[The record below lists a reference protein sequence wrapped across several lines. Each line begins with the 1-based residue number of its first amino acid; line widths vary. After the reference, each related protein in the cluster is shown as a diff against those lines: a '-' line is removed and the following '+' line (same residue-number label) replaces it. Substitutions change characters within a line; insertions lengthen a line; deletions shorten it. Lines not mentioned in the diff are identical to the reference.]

1 MQQILAAV
9 SMTVFPCLCTSLGAG
24 AVFLAR
30 PTQGGG
36 AGQGVAGGVMLAACV
51 FNLLLPAAEGGWLPP
66 AAGLVAGAALL
77 LLAERL
83 AGALEE
89 NGPKPKDHRG
99 RHGGWGT
106 ALAIALHNLPQGM
119 VVGLA
124 AAGGAGQ
131 DAAAAAGV
139 LALSVGIGLQ
149 NLPEGAAVSL
159 PIYRAGGGRWRAFGA
174 GVASGLVEPA
184 GAALAAALAGGVLAG
199 LMPWLLALAAG
210 IMLGAALQE
219 PLAAAAKQGAA
230 GVLAVAVGFGLLMAL
245 NLALG

>member
-1 MQQILAAV
+1 MHQILTAV
-9 SMTVFPCLCTSLGAG
+9 SMTAFPCLCTALGAG

-30 PTQGGG
+30 PAPGGG
-36 AGQGVAGGVMLAACV
+36 PGQGLAGGVMLAACV
-51 FNLLLPAAEGGWLPP
+51 FNLLLPAAESGWLAP

-83 AGALEE
+83 AGALE
-89 NGPKPKDHRG
+89 NGERVGKP
-99 RHGGWGT
+99 GGWG
-106 ALAIALHNLPQGM
+106 AAVAIGLHNLPQGM

-124 AAGGAGQ
+124 AAGTAGQ
-131 DAAAAAGV
+131 TGAAAAGA

-159 PIYRAGGGRWRAFGA
+159 PVWRAGAGRWKAFGA
-174 GVASGLVEPA
+174 GVASGLVEPL
-184 GAALAAALAGGVLAG
+184 GAALAAMLAGGALAG

-210 IMLGAALQE
+210 VMLAAAVQE
-219 PLAAAAKQGAA
+219 PLAAAAQQGAG
-230 GVLAVAVGFGLLMAL
+230 GVLAAAVGFGLLMAL

>member
-9 SMTVFPCLCTSLGAG
+9 SMTVFPCLCTALGAG

-30 PTQGGG
+30 PASGGG
-36 AGQGVAGGVMLAACV
+36 AGQGLAGGVMLAACV
-51 FNLLLPAAEGGWLPP
+51 FNLLLPAAESGWLAPTG
-66 AAGLVAGAALL
+66 GLVAGAALL

-83 AGALEE
+83 AGALE
-89 NGPKPKDHRG
+89 NGSQRPG
-99 RHGGWGT
+99 RTGKHGGWGT
-106 ALAIALHNLPQGM
+106 ALAIGLHNLPQGM

-159 PIYRAGGGRWRAFGA
+159 PIWRAGGGRWRAFGA

-210 IMLGAALQE
+210 IMLGAAMQE
-219 PLAAAAKQGAA
+219 PLAAAAEQGAA

>member
-1 MQQILAAV
+1 MHQILAAV
-9 SMTVFPCLCTSLGAG
+9 SMTIFPCLCTALGAG

-30 PTQGGG
+30 PAPGGG
-36 AGQGVAGGVMLAACV
+36 AGQGLSGGVMLAACV
-51 FNLLLPAAEGGWLPP
+51 FNLLLPAAESGWLAP

-83 AGALEE
+83 AGALE
-89 NGPKPKDHRG
+89 NGSGKKGPVS
-99 RHGGWGT
+99 GWGA
-106 ALAIALHNLPQGM
+106 ALAIGLHNLPQGM

-124 AAGGAGQ
+124 AGSTGPTG
-131 DAAAAAGV
+131 AAAAGA

-159 PIYRAGGGRWRAFGA
+159 PIWRAGGGRWRAFGA
-174 GVASGLVEPA
+174 GVASGLVEPF
-184 GAALAAALAGGVLAG
+184 GAALAAVLAGGVLAG

-210 IMLGAALQE
+210 VMLAAAMQE
-219 PLAAAAKQGAA
+219 PLAAAVQQGAP
-230 GVLAVAVGFGLLMAL
+230 GVLAVVVGFGLLMAL

>member
-1 MQQILAAV
+1 MHQILAAV
-9 SMTVFPCLCTSLGAG
+9 SMTIFPCLCTALGAG

-30 PTQGGG
+30 PAPGGG
-36 AGQGVAGGVMLAACV
+36 AGQGLAGGVMLAACV
-51 FNLLLPAAEGGWLPP
+51 FNLLLPAAESGWLAP

-83 AGALEE
+83 AGALE
-89 NGPKPKDHRG
+89 NGSDRPG
-99 RHGGWGT
+99 RSGGWG
-106 ALAIALHNLPQGM
+106 AAVAIGLHNLPQGM

-124 AAGGAGQ
+124 AAGTAGQ
-131 DAAAAAGV
+131 TGAAAGA

-159 PIYRAGGGRWRAFGA
+159 PIWRAGAGRWRAFGA
-174 GVASGLVEPA
+174 GVASGLVEPL
-184 GAALAAALAGGVLAG
+184 GAALAAMLAGGVLAG

-210 IMLGAALQE
+210 VMLAAAVQE
-219 PLAAAAKQGAA
+219 PLAAAAQQGAG
-230 GVLAVAVGFGLLMAL
+230 GVLAAAVGFGLLMAL

>member
-1 MQQILAAV
+1 MHQILTAV
-9 SMTVFPCLCTSLGAG
+9 SMTAFPCLCTALGAG

-30 PTQGGG
+30 PAPGVGP
-36 AGQGVAGGVMLAACV
+36 GQGLAGGVMLAACV
-51 FNLLLPAAEGGWLPP
+51 FNLLLPAAESGWLAP

-83 AGALEE
+83 AGALE
-89 NGPKPKDHRG
+89 NGERPGKP
-99 RHGGWGT
+99 GGWG
-106 ALAIALHNLPQGM
+106 AAVAIGLHNLPQGM

-124 AAGGAGQ
+124 AAGTAGQ
-131 DAAAAAGV
+131 TGAAAAGA

-159 PIYRAGGGRWRAFGA
+159 PIWRAGAGRWKAFGA
-174 GVASGLVEPA
+174 GVASGLVEPL
-184 GAALAAALAGGVLAG
+184 GAALAAVLAGGVLAG

-210 IMLGAALQE
+210 VMLAAAVQE
-219 PLAAAAKQGAA
+219 PLAGAAQQGAG
-230 GVLAVAVGFGLLMAL
+230 GVLAAAVGFGLLMAL

>member
-1 MQQILAAV
+1 MHQILTAV
-9 SMTVFPCLCTSLGAG
+9 SMTAFPCLCTALGAG

-30 PTQGGG
+30 PAPGGG
-36 AGQGVAGGVMLAACV
+36 PGQGLAGGVMLAACV
-51 FNLLLPAAEGGWLPP
+51 FNLLLPAAESGWLAP

-83 AGALEE
+83 AGALE
-89 NGPKPKDHRG
+89 NGSDRPG
-99 RHGGWGT
+99 RSGGWG
-106 ALAIALHNLPQGM
+106 AAVAIGLHNLPQGM

-124 AAGGAGQ
+124 AAGTAGQ
-131 DAAAAAGV
+131 TGAAAAGA

-159 PIYRAGGGRWRAFGA
+159 PVWRAGAGRWKAFGA
-174 GVASGLVEPA
+174 GVASGLVEPL
-184 GAALAAALAGGVLAG
+184 GAALAAVLAGGVLAG

-210 IMLGAALQE
+210 VMLAAAVQE
-219 PLAAAAKQGAA
+219 PLAGAAQQGAG
-230 GVLAVAVGFGLLMAL
+230 GVLAAAVGFGLLMAL

>member
-1 MQQILAAV
+1 MHQILTAV
-9 SMTVFPCLCTSLGAG
+9 SMTAFPCLCTALGAG

-30 PTQGGG
+30 PVPGGG
-36 AGQGVAGGVMLAACV
+36 PGQGLAGGVMLAACV
-51 FNLLLPAAEGGWLPP
+51 FNLLLPAAESGWLAP

-83 AGALEE
+83 AGALE
-89 NGPKPKDHRG
+89 NGSDRPG
-99 RHGGWGT
+99 RSGGWG
-106 ALAIALHNLPQGM
+106 AAVAIGLHNLPQGM

-124 AAGGAGQ
+124 AAGAAGQ
-131 DAAAAAGV
+131 TGAAAGA

-159 PIYRAGGGRWRAFGA
+159 PIWRAGAGRWRAFGA
-174 GVASGLVEPA
+174 GVASGLVEPL
-184 GAALAAALAGGVLAG
+184 GAALAAVLAGGVLAG

-210 IMLGAALQE
+210 VMLAAAVQE
-219 PLAAAAKQGAA
+219 PLAAAAQQGAG
-230 GVLAVAVGFGLLMAL
+230 GVLAAAVGFGLLMAL

>member
-1 MQQILAAV
+1 MHQILAAV
-9 SMTVFPCLCTSLGAG
+9 SMTVFPCLCTALGAG

-30 PTQGGG
+30 PAPGGG
-36 AGQGVAGGVMLAACV
+36 AGQGLAGGVMLAACV
-51 FNLLLPAAEGGWLPP
+51 FNLLLPAAESGWLAP

-83 AGALEE
+83 AGALE
-89 NGPKPKDHRG
+89 NGSGKKGPVS
-99 RHGGWGT
+99 GWGA
-106 ALAIALHNLPQGM
+106 ALAIGLHNLPQGM

-124 AAGGAGQ
+124 AAGSTGPTGATV
-131 DAAAAAGV
+131 AGA

-159 PIYRAGGGRWRAFGA
+159 PIWRAGGGRWRAFGA
-174 GVASGLVEPA
+174 GVASGLVEPF
-184 GAALAAALAGGVLAG
+184 GAALAAVLAGGMLAG

-210 IMLGAALQE
+210 VMLAAAMQE
-219 PLAAAAKQGAA
+219 PLAAAVQQGAP

>member
-1 MQQILAAV
+1 MHQILAAV
-9 SMTVFPCLCTSLGAG
+9 SMTIFPCLCTALGAG

-30 PTQGGG
+30 PAPGGG
-36 AGQGVAGGVMLAACV
+36 AGQGLAGGVMLAACV
-51 FNLLLPAAEGGWLPP
+51 FNLLLPAAESGWLAP

-83 AGALEE
+83 AGALE
-89 NGPKPKDHRG
+89 NGCEKKG
-99 RHGGWGT
+99 RSWSA
-106 ALAIALHNLPQGM
+106 ALAIGLHNLPQGM

-124 AAGGAGQ
+124 AGSTGPTG
-131 DAAAAAGV
+131 AAAAGA

-159 PIYRAGGGRWRAFGA
+159 PIWRAGGGRWRAFGA
-174 GVASGLVEPA
+174 GVASGLVEPF
-184 GAALAAALAGGVLAG
+184 GAALAAVLTEGMLAG

-210 IMLGAALQE
+210 VMLAAAMQE
-219 PLAAAAKQGAA
+219 PLAAAAQQGAP

>member
-1 MQQILAAV
+1 MHQILTAV
-9 SMTVFPCLCTSLGAG
+9 SMTAFPCLCTALGAG

-30 PTQGGG
+30 PAPGGG
-36 AGQGVAGGVMLAACV
+36 PGQGLAGGVMLAACV
-51 FNLLLPAAEGGWLPP
+51 FNLLLPAAESGWLAP

-83 AGALEE
+83 AGALE
-89 NGPKPKDHRG
+89 NGSDRPG
-99 RHGGWGT
+99 RSGGWG
-106 ALAIALHNLPQGM
+106 AAVAIGLHNLPQGM

-124 AAGGAGQ
+124 AASTAGQ
-131 DAAAAAGV
+131 TGAAAGA

-159 PIYRAGGGRWRAFGA
+159 PIWRAGAGRWRAFGA
-174 GVASGLVEPA
+174 GVASGLVEPL
-184 GAALAAALAGGVLAG
+184 GAALAAMLAGGVLAG

-210 IMLGAALQE
+210 VMLAAAVQE
-219 PLAAAAKQGAA
+219 PLAAAAQQGAG
-230 GVLAVAVGFGLLMAL
+230 GVLAAAVGFGLLMAL

>member
-1 MQQILAAV
+1 MHQILTAV
-9 SMTVFPCLCTSLGAG
+9 SMTAFPCLCTALGAG

-30 PTQGGG
+30 PAPGGG
-36 AGQGVAGGVMLAACV
+36 PGQGLAGGVMLAACV
-51 FNLLLPAAEGGWLPP
+51 FNLLLPAAESGWLAP

-83 AGALEE
+83 AGALE
-89 NGPKPKDHRG
+89 NGERVGKP
-99 RHGGWGT
+99 GGWG
-106 ALAIALHNLPQGM
+106 AAVAIGLHNLPQGM

-124 AAGGAGQ
+124 AAGAAGETG
-131 DAAAAAGV
+131 AAAAGT

-159 PIYRAGGGRWRAFGA
+159 PIWRAGAGRWRAFGA
-174 GVASGLVEPA
+174 GVASGLVEPL
-184 GAALAAALAGGVLAG
+184 GAALAAMLAGGLLAG

-210 IMLGAALQE
+210 MMLAAAVQE
-219 PLAAAAKQGAA
+219 PLAAAAQQGAG
-230 GVLAVAVGFGLLMAL
+230 GVLAAAVGFGLLMAL

>member
-1 MQQILAAV
+1 MHQILTAV
-9 SMTVFPCLCTSLGAG
+9 SMTAFPCLCTALGAG

-30 PTQGGG
+30 PAPGGG
-36 AGQGVAGGVMLAACV
+36 PGQGLAGGVMLAACV
-51 FNLLLPAAEGGWLPP
+51 FNLLLPAAESGWLAP

-83 AGALEE
+83 AGALE
-89 NGPKPKDHRG
+89 NGSDRPG
-99 RHGGWGT
+99 RSGGWG
-106 ALAIALHNLPQGM
+106 AAVAIGLHNLPQGM

-124 AAGGAGQ
+124 AAGTAGQ
-131 DAAAAAGV
+131 TGAAAGA

-159 PIYRAGGGRWRAFGA
+159 PIWRAGAGRWRAFGA
-174 GVASGLVEPA
+174 GVASGLVEPL
-184 GAALAAALAGGVLAG
+184 GAALAAMLAGGVLAW

-210 IMLGAALQE
+210 VMLAAAVQE
-219 PLAAAAKQGAA
+219 PLAAAAQQGAG
-230 GVLAVAVGFGLLMAL
+230 GVLAAAVGFGLLMAL

>member
-1 MQQILAAV
+1 MHQILAAV
-9 SMTVFPCLCTSLGAG
+9 SMTIFPCLCTALGAG

-30 PTQGGG
+30 PAPGGG
-36 AGQGVAGGVMLAACV
+36 AGQGLAGGVMLAACV
-51 FNLLLPAAEGGWLPP
+51 FNLLLPAAESGWLAP

-77 LLAERL
+77 LLAERR
-83 AGALEE
+83 AGALE
-89 NGPKPKDHRG
+89 NGSGKKGPVS
-99 RHGGWGT
+99 GWGA
-106 ALAIALHNLPQGM
+106 ALAIGLHNLPQGM

-124 AAGGAGQ
+124 AGSTGPTG
-131 DAAAAAGV
+131 AAAAGA

-159 PIYRAGGGRWRAFGA
+159 PIWRAGGGRWRAFGA
-174 GVASGLVEPA
+174 GVASGLVEPF
-184 GAALAAALAGGVLAG
+184 GAALAAVLAGGVLAG

-210 IMLGAALQE
+210 VMLAAAMQE
-219 PLAAAAKQGAA
+219 PLAAAVQQGAP

>member
-1 MQQILAAV
+1 MHQILAAV
-9 SMTVFPCLCTSLGAG
+9 SMTIFPCLCTALGAG

-30 PTQGGG
+30 PAPGGG
-36 AGQGVAGGVMLAACV
+36 AGQGLAGGVMLAACV
-51 FNLLLPAAEGGWLPP
+51 FNLLLPAAESGWLAP

-83 AGALEE
+83 AGALE
-89 NGPKPKDHRG
+89 NGSGKKGPVS
-99 RHGGWGT
+99 GWGA
-106 ALAIALHNLPQGM
+106 ALAIGLHNLPQGM

-124 AAGGAGQ
+124 AAGSTGPTG
-131 DAAAAAGV
+131 AAAAGA

-159 PIYRAGGGRWRAFGA
+159 PIWRAGGGRWRAFGA
-174 GVASGLVEPA
+174 GVASGLVEPF
-184 GAALAAALAGGVLAG
+184 GAALAAVLAGGMLAG

-210 IMLGAALQE
+210 VMLAAAMQE
-219 PLAAAAKQGAA
+219 PLAAAVQQGAP

>member
-1 MQQILAAV
+1 MHQILAAV
-9 SMTVFPCLCTSLGAG
+9 SMTIFPCLCTALGAG

-30 PTQGGG
+30 PAPGGG
-36 AGQGVAGGVMLAACV
+36 AGQGLAGGVMLAACV
-51 FNLLLPAAEGGWLPP
+51 FNLLLPAAESGWLAP

-83 AGALEE
+83 AGALE
-89 NGPKPKDHRG
+89 NGSGKKGPVS
-99 RHGGWGT
+99 GWGA
-106 ALAIALHNLPQGM
+106 ALAIGLHNLPQGM

-124 AAGGAGQ
+124 AGSTGPTG
-131 DAAAAAGV
+131 AAAAGA

-159 PIYRAGGGRWRAFGA
+159 PIWRAGGGRWRAFGA
-174 GVASGLVEPA
+174 GVASGLVEPF
-184 GAALAAALAGGVLAG
+184 GAALAAVLAGGVLAG

-210 IMLGAALQE
+210 VMLAAAMQE
-219 PLAAAAKQGAA
+219 PLAAAARQGAP

>member
-1 MQQILAAV
+1 MHQILEAV
-9 SMTVFPCLCTSLGAG
+9 SMTIFPCLCTALGAG

-30 PTQGGG
+30 PAPGGG
-36 AGQGVAGGVMLAACV
+36 AGQGLAGGVMLAACV
-51 FNLLLPAAEGGWLPP
+51 FNLLLPAAESGWLAP

-83 AGALEE
+83 AGALE
-89 NGPKPKDHRG
+89 NGSGKKGPVS
-99 RHGGWGT
+99 GWGA
-106 ALAIALHNLPQGM
+106 ALAIGLHNLPQGM

-124 AAGGAGQ
+124 AGSTGPTG
-131 DAAAAAGV
+131 AAAAGA

-159 PIYRAGGGRWRAFGA
+159 PIWRAGGGRWRAFGA
-174 GVASGLVEPA
+174 GVASGLVEPF
-184 GAALAAALAGGVLAG
+184 GAALAAVLAGGVLAG

-210 IMLGAALQE
+210 VMLAAAMQE
-219 PLAAAAKQGAA
+219 PLAAAVQQGAP
-230 GVLAVAVGFGLLMAL
+230 GVLAVVVGFGLLMAL

>member
-1 MQQILAAV
+1 MHQILTAV
-9 SMTVFPCLCTSLGAG
+9 SMTAFPCLCTALGAG

-30 PTQGGG
+30 PAPGGG
-36 AGQGVAGGVMLAACV
+36 PGQGLAGGVMLAACV
-51 FNLLLPAAEGGWLPP
+51 FNLLLPAAESGWLAP

-83 AGALEE
+83 AGALE
-89 NGPKPKDHRG
+89 NGERVGKP
-99 RHGGWGT
+99 GGWG
-106 ALAIALHNLPQGM
+106 AAVAIGLHNLPQGM

-124 AAGGAGQ
+124 AAGTAGQ
-131 DAAAAAGV
+131 TGAAAAGA

-159 PIYRAGGGRWRAFGA
+159 PVWRAGAGRWKAFGA
-174 GVASGLVEPA
+174 GVASGLVEPL
-184 GAALAAALAGGVLAG
+184 GAALAAVLAGGVLAG

-210 IMLGAALQE
+210 VMLAAAVQE
-219 PLAAAAKQGAA
+219 PLAGAAQQGAG
-230 GVLAVAVGFGLLMAL
+230 GVLAAAVGFGLLMVL

>member
-1 MQQILAAV
+1 MHQILAAV
-9 SMTVFPCLCTSLGAG
+9 SMTVFPCLCTALGAG

-30 PTQGGG
+30 PAPGGG
-36 AGQGVAGGVMLAACV
+36 AGQGLAGGVMLAACV
-51 FNLLLPAAEGGWLPP
+51 FNLLLPAAESGWLAP

-83 AGALEE
+83 AGALE
-89 NGPKPKDHRG
+89 NGSGKKGPVS
-99 RHGGWGT
+99 GWGA
-106 ALAIALHNLPQGM
+106 ALAIGLHNLPQGM

-124 AAGGAGQ
+124 AAGSTGPTGAT
-131 DAAAAAGV
+131 AAGA

-159 PIYRAGGGRWRAFGA
+159 PIWRAGGGRWRAFGA
-174 GVASGLVEPA
+174 GVASGLVEPF
-184 GAALAAALAGGVLAG
+184 GAALAAVLAGGVLAG

-210 IMLGAALQE
+210 VMLAAAMQE
-219 PLAAAAKQGAA
+219 PLAAAAQQGAP

>member
-1 MQQILAAV
+1 MHQILTAV
-9 SMTVFPCLCTSLGAG
+9 SMTAFPCLCTALGAG

-30 PTQGGG
+30 PAPGGG
-36 AGQGVAGGVMLAACV
+36 PGQGLAGGVMLAACV
-51 FNLLLPAAEGGWLPP
+51 FNLLLPAAESGWLAP

-83 AGALEE
+83 VGALE
-89 NGPKPKDHRG
+89 NGSDRPG
-99 RHGGWGT
+99 RSGGWG
-106 ALAIALHNLPQGM
+106 AAVAIGLHNLPQGM

-124 AAGGAGQ
+124 AAGTAGQ
-131 DAAAAAGV
+131 TGAAAGA

-159 PIYRAGGGRWRAFGA
+159 PIWRAGAGRWRAFGA
-174 GVASGLVEPA
+174 GVASGLVEPL
-184 GAALAAALAGGVLAG
+184 GAALAAMLAGGVLAG

-210 IMLGAALQE
+210 VMLAAAVQE
-219 PLAAAAKQGAA
+219 PLAAAAQQGAG
-230 GVLAVAVGFGLLMAL
+230 GVLAAAVGFGLLMAL

>member
-1 MQQILAAV
+1 MHQILAAV
-9 SMTVFPCLCTSLGAG
+9 SMTIFPCLCTALGAG

-30 PTQGGG
+30 PVPGGG
-36 AGQGVAGGVMLAACV
+36 AGQGLAGGVMLAACV
-51 FNLLLPAAEGGWLPP
+51 FNLLLPAAESGWLAP

-83 AGALEE
+83 AGALE
-89 NGPKPKDHRG
+89 NGCEKKGRG
-99 RHGGWGT
+99 WSA
-106 ALAIALHNLPQGM
+106 ALAIGLHNLPQGM

-124 AAGGAGQ
+124 AGSTGPTG
-131 DAAAAAGV
+131 AAAAGA

-159 PIYRAGGGRWRAFGA
+159 PIWRAGGGRWRAFGA
-174 GVASGLVEPA
+174 
-184 GAALAAALAGGVLAG
+184 ALAAVLAEGMLAG

-210 IMLGAALQE
+210 VMLAAAMQE
-219 PLAAAAKQGAA
+219 PLAAAVQQGAP

>member
-1 MQQILAAV
+1 MHQILTAV
-9 SMTVFPCLCTSLGAG
+9 SMTAFPCLCTALGAG

-30 PTQGGG
+30 PAPGGG
-36 AGQGVAGGVMLAACV
+36 PGQGLAGGVMLAACV
-51 FNLLLPAAEGGWLPP
+51 FNLLLPAAESGWLAP

-83 AGALEE
+83 AGALE
-89 NGPKPKDHRG
+89 NGERVGKP
-99 RHGGWGT
+99 GGWG
-106 ALAIALHNLPQGM
+106 AAVAIGLHNLPQGM

-124 AAGGAGQ
+124 AAGTAGQ
-131 DAAAAAGV
+131 TGAAAAGA

-159 PIYRAGGGRWRAFGA
+159 PVWRAGAGRWKDFGA
-174 GVASGLVEPA
+174 GVASGLVEPL
-184 GAALAAALAGGVLAG
+184 GAALAAVLAGGVLAG

-210 IMLGAALQE
+210 VMLAAAVQE
-219 PLAAAAKQGAA
+219 PLAGAAQQGAG
-230 GVLAVAVGFGLLMAL
+230 GVLAAAVGFGLLMAL

>member
-1 MQQILAAV
+1 MHQILAAV
-9 SMTVFPCLCTSLGAG
+9 SMTIFPCLCTALGAG

-30 PTQGGG
+30 PAPGGG
-36 AGQGVAGGVMLAACV
+36 AGQGLAGGVMLAACV
-51 FNLLLPAAEGGWLPP
+51 FNLLLPAAESGWLAP

-83 AGALEE
+83 AGALE
-89 NGPKPKDHRG
+89 NGSGKKGPVS
-99 RHGGWGT
+99 GWGA
-106 ALAIALHNLPQGM
+106 ALAIGLHNLPQGM

-124 AAGGAGQ
+124 AGSTGPTG
-131 DAAAAAGV
+131 AAAAGA

-159 PIYRAGGGRWRAFGA
+159 PIWRAGGGRWRAFGA
-174 GVASGLVEPA
+174 GVASGLVEPF
-184 GAALAAALAGGVLAG
+184 GAALAAVLAGGVLAG

-210 IMLGAALQE
+210 VMLAAAMQE
-219 PLAAAAKQGAA
+219 PLAAAVQQGAP

>member
-1 MQQILAAV
+1 MHQILTAV
-9 SMTVFPCLCTSLGAG
+9 SMTAFPCLCTALGAG

-30 PTQGGG
+30 PAPGGG
-36 AGQGVAGGVMLAACV
+36 PGQGLAGGVMLAACV
-51 FNLLLPAAEGGWLPP
+51 FNLLLPAAESGWLAP

-83 AGALEE
+83 AGALE
-89 NGPKPKDHRG
+89 NGSDRPG
-99 RHGGWGT
+99 RSGGWG
-106 ALAIALHNLPQGM
+106 AAVAIGLHNLPQGM

-124 AAGGAGQ
+124 AAGTAGQ
-131 DAAAAAGV
+131 TGAAAGA

-159 PIYRAGGGRWRAFGA
+159 PIWRAGAGRWRAFGA
-174 GVASGLVEPA
+174 GVASGLVEPL
-184 GAALAAALAGGVLAG
+184 GAALAAMLAGGVLAG

-210 IMLGAALQE
+210 VMLAAAVQE
-219 PLAAAAKQGAA
+219 PLAAAAQQGAG
-230 GVLAVAVGFGLLMAL
+230 GVLAAAVGFGLLMAL

>member
-1 MQQILAAV
+1 MHQILTAV
-9 SMTVFPCLCTSLGAG
+9 SMTAFPCLCTALGAG

-30 PTQGGG
+30 PAPGGG
-36 AGQGVAGGVMLAACV
+36 PGQGLAGGVMLAACV
-51 FNLLLPAAEGGWLPP
+51 FNLLLPAAESGWLAP

-83 AGALEE
+83 AGALE
-89 NGPKPKDHRG
+89 NGERVGKP
-99 RHGGWGT
+99 GGWG
-106 ALAIALHNLPQGM
+106 AAVAIGLHNLPQGM

-124 AAGGAGQ
+124 AAGAAGQ
-131 DAAAAAGV
+131 TGAAAGA

-159 PIYRAGGGRWRAFGA
+159 PIWRAGAGRWRAFGA
-174 GVASGLVEPA
+174 GVASGLVEPL
-184 GAALAAALAGGVLAG
+184 GAALAAMLAGGLLAG

-210 IMLGAALQE
+210 MMLAAAVQE
-219 PLAAAAKQGAA
+219 PLAAAAQQGAG
-230 GVLAVAVGFGLLMAL
+230 GVLAAAVGFGLLMAL

>member
-1 MQQILAAV
+1 MHQILAAV
-9 SMTVFPCLCTSLGAG
+9 SMTVFPCLCTALGAG

-30 PTQGGG
+30 PAPGGG
-36 AGQGVAGGVMLAACV
+36 AGQGLAGGVMLAACV
-51 FNLLLPAAEGGWLPP
+51 FNLLLPAAESGWLAP

-83 AGALEE
+83 AGALE
-89 NGPKPKDHRG
+89 NGSGKKG
-99 RHGGWGT
+99 LVSGWGA
-106 ALAIALHNLPQGM
+106 ALAIGLHNLPQGM

-124 AAGGAGQ
+124 AAGSTGPTGAT
-131 DAAAAAGV
+131 AAGA

-159 PIYRAGGGRWRAFGA
+159 PIWRAGGGRWRAFGA
-174 GVASGLVEPA
+174 GVASGLVEPF
-184 GAALAAALAGGVLAG
+184 GAALAAVLAGGMLAG

-210 IMLGAALQE
+210 VMLAAAMQE
-219 PLAAAAKQGAA
+219 PLAAAVQQGAP

>member
-1 MQQILAAV
+1 MHQILTAV
-9 SMTVFPCLCTSLGAG
+9 SMTAFPCLCTALGAG

-30 PTQGGG
+30 PAPGGG
-36 AGQGVAGGVMLAACV
+36 PGQGLAGGVMLAACV
-51 FNLLLPAAEGGWLPP
+51 FNLLLPAAESGWLAP

-83 AGALEE
+83 AGALE
-89 NGPKPKDHRG
+89 NGERVGKP
-99 RHGGWGT
+99 GGWG
-106 ALAIALHNLPQGM
+106 AAVAIGLHNLPQGM

-124 AAGGAGQ
+124 AAGAAGETG
-131 DAAAAAGV
+131 AAAAGA

-159 PIYRAGGGRWRAFGA
+159 PIWRAGAGRWKAFGA
-174 GVASGLVEPA
+174 GVASGLVEPL
-184 GAALAAALAGGVLAG
+184 GAALAAVLAGGVLAG

-210 IMLGAALQE
+210 VMLAAAVQE
-219 PLAAAAKQGAA
+219 PLAGAAQQGAG
-230 GVLAVAVGFGLLMAL
+230 GVLAAAVGFGLLMAL

>member
-1 MQQILAAV
+1 MHQILTAV
-9 SMTVFPCLCTSLGAG
+9 SMTALPCLCTALGAG

-30 PTQGGG
+30 PAPGGG
-36 AGQGVAGGVMLAACV
+36 PGQGLAGGVMLAACV
-51 FNLLLPAAEGGWLPP
+51 FNLLLPAAESGWLAP

-83 AGALEE
+83 AGALE
-89 NGPKPKDHRG
+89 NGSDRPG
-99 RHGGWGT
+99 RSGGWG
-106 ALAIALHNLPQGM
+106 AAVAIGLHNLPQGM

-124 AAGGAGQ
+124 AASTAGQ
-131 DAAAAAGV
+131 TGAAAGA

-159 PIYRAGGGRWRAFGA
+159 PIWRAGAGRWRAFGA
-174 GVASGLVEPA
+174 GVASGLVEPL
-184 GAALAAALAGGVLAG
+184 GAALAAMLAGGVLAG

-210 IMLGAALQE
+210 VMLAAAVQE
-219 PLAAAAKQGAA
+219 PLAAAAQQGAG
-230 GVLAVAVGFGLLMAL
+230 GVLAAAVGFGLLMAL

>member
-1 MQQILAAV
+1 MHQILTAV
-9 SMTVFPCLCTSLGAG
+9 SMTAFPCLCTALGAG

-30 PTQGGG
+30 PAPGGG
-36 AGQGVAGGVMLAACV
+36 PGQGLAGGVMLAACV
-51 FNLLLPAAEGGWLPP
+51 FNLLLPAAESGWLAP

-83 AGALEE
+83 VGALE
-89 NGPKPKDHRG
+89 NGSDRPG
-99 RHGGWGT
+99 RSGGWG
-106 ALAIALHNLPQGM
+106 AAVAIGLHNLPQGM

-124 AAGGAGQ
+124 AAGTAGQ
-131 DAAAAAGV
+131 TVAAAGA

-159 PIYRAGGGRWRAFGA
+159 PIWRAGAGRWRAFGA
-174 GVASGLVEPA
+174 GVASGLVEPL
-184 GAALAAALAGGVLAG
+184 GAALAAMLAGGVLAG

-210 IMLGAALQE
+210 VMLAAAVQE
-219 PLAAAAKQGAA
+219 PLAAAAQQGAG
-230 GVLAVAVGFGLLMAL
+230 GVLAAAVGFGLLMAL